1 MNMGMCMASGS
12 NFMCKCQP
20 GFTGHKCEIC
30 DPCTPNPVNIIY
42 LNNKFE
48 KVNFLIQVYEHG
60 AMYGKWKWIY
70 VPMPS
75 RFYWPK
81 M

>member
-1 MNMGMCMASGS
+1 MNMGMCMASGN

-42 LNNKFE
+42 LKNKF
-48 KVNFLIQVYEHG
+48 KKLNFLI
-60 AMYGKWKWIY
+60 
-70 VPMPS
+70 
-75 RFYWPK
+75 
-81 M
+81 